1 MFIEIGLILKLFFI
15 RCKASSCQKINKLM
29 FVIELV
35 SLFADFTA
43 ISLLERT
50 VLSGSDFAYSL
61 YGVFPGPLGQC
72 ISVTY
77 PKRTARK
84 NLALTT

>member
-1 MFIEIGLILKLFFI
+1 
-15 RCKASSCQKINKLM
+15 M

-61 YGVFPGPLGQC
+61 YGVFPGLLGQC
-72 ISVTY
+72 IFGDISETNGQEKPRSDHVTWN
-77 PKRTARK
+77 A
-84 NLALTT
+84 

>member
-1 MFIEIGLILKLFFI
+1 
-15 RCKASSCQKINKLM
+15 M

>member
-1 MFIEIGLILKLFFI
+1 
-15 RCKASSCQKINKLM
+15 M

-61 YGVFPGPLGQC
+61 YGVFPGLPGQC

-77 PKRTARK
+77 P
-84 NLALTT
+84 